1 MSSTLNLLET
11 YPKAAIVVKQWF
23 LDRMLES
30 LNDESIPD
38 DFKEHVRKQGID
50 NEKVADI
57 LGNNPRA
64 LFTPLDLQDVYIE
77 IIVKIQNEKASF
89 SWSVNKNDCGK
100 WYNDRISAEKDA
112 MEEAFK
118 VLNSKL

>member
-1 MSSTLNLLET
+1 MSTLNLLET
-11 YPKAAIVVKQWF
+11 YPKAAIIVKQWF

-30 LNDESIPD
+30 LNNDAIPE
-38 DFKEHVRKQGID
+38 DFKEAVRKQGID